1 VQRRRIKDGRK
12 DAKDKSKLDTK
23 LLFLILG
30 LVTIGLLA
38 VADASAPQAMRVFS
52 DPYYFTKQQLMWSVI
67 GLIAMAATSVI
78 HHSFW
83 EKMAYPIFIL
93 SIILLV
99 AVLVPGIGSRVL
111 GARRWISVGPFGF
124 QPSEFMKFAMAII
137 IAKLYTENRPFWSY
151 IAVMGITGLLIML
164 QPDLGT
170 TIVIVGVAFIQMFVA
185 GLNLLYLLGLG
196 LSGALV
202 GVILILTSSY
212 RKARL
217 LTFLESS
224 SDPLGSSYHI
234 RQVLIALGS
243 GGLLGVGLGQSK
255 QKHLFLPESATDSVF
270 AVVAEEVG
278 FVGAAVVV
286 ILLFYFLLRL
296 FRIAS
301 HAPDDFSKILA
312 VGISAW
318 IGIQMILNLSS
329 MVSLTPLT
337 GIPLPFFSYGGS
349 SLTMMLGSIGILLN
363 ISKHAKKN

>member
-1 VQRRRIKDGRK
+1 MQRRRNRDRAEREGE
-12 DAKDKSKLDTK
+12 KSKLDTR
-23 LLFLILG
+23 LLFLTLG
-30 LVTIGLLA
+30 LATVGLLA

-52 DPYYFTKQQLMWSVI
+52 DPYYFTKQQLMWSVV
-67 GLIAMAATSVI
+67 GLSALAVTSIV
-78 HHSFW
+78 HYSFW
-83 EKMAYPIFIL
+83 EKMAYPIFAFSVVL
-93 SIILLV
+93 LLLV
-99 AVLVPGIGSRVL
+99 LIPGVGTQVL
-111 GARRWISVGPFGF
+111 GARRWINVGPFGF
-124 QPSEFMKFAMAII
+124 QPSELMKFAMALVV
-137 IAKLYTENRPFWSY
+137 AKLYVESRPFWSY
-151 IAVMGITGLLIML
+151 IAVIGMTGLLIML

-170 TIVIVGVAFIQMFVA
+170 TVVVLGVAFIQMFVA
-185 GLNLLYLLGLG
+185 GLNVLYLLGLG
-196 LSGALV
+196 LAGALAGSV
-202 GVILILTSSY
+202 LILTSSY

-217 LTFLESS
+217 FTFLEST

-278 FVGAAVVV
+278 FIGAAVVI

-301 HAPDDFSKILA
+301 RAPNEFSKVLA
-312 VGISAW
+312 VGISSW

-337 GIPLPFFSYGGS
+337 GIPLPFF
-349 SLTMMLGSIGILLN
+349 
-363 ISKHAKKN
+363 

>member
-1 VQRRRIKDGRK
+1 MRQRRNEKPSLL
-12 DAKDKSKLDTK
+12 DKR
-23 LLFLILG
+23 LLFLTIG
-30 LVTIGLLA
+30 LAVVGLLA

-52 DPYYFTKQQLMWSVI
+52 DPYYFTKQQLMWSVL
-67 GLIAMAATSVI
+67 GLFAMIVV
-78 HHSFW
+78 SFVHYSYW
-83 EKMAYPIFIL
+83 EKIAYPIFAF

-99 AVLVPGIGSRVL
+99 VVLLPGFGSKVL

-124 QPSEFMKFAMAII
+124 QPSEFMKFAMALVV
-137 IAKLYTENRPFWSY
+137 AKLYKEDRPFWSY
-151 IAVMGITGLLIML
+151 IVVVGLAGFLIML

-170 TIVIVGVAFIQMFVA
+170 TIVVVGVAFIQMFVA
-185 GLNLLYLLGLG
+185 GLNMFYLLGLG

-202 GVILILTSSY
+202 GAILILTSSY

-278 FVGAAVVV
+278 FIGAAVVI

-301 HAPDDFSKILA
+301 RAPDEFSKLLA

-318 IGIQMILNLSS
+318 IGVQMILNLSS

-363 ISKHAKKN
+363 ISKHGKKD